1 MAMMAFFCQ
10 SIAVGFSPQR
20 KASIRQTL
28 KRPAMAMMAFFCQS
42 IAVGFSPQR
51 KASGYGSVDGVFCQ
65 LVAVGFSPQRE
76 TPYQ

>member
-1 MAMMAFFCQ
+1 
-10 SIAVGFSPQR
+10 
-20 KASIRQTL
+20 
-28 KRPAMAMMAFFCQS
+28 MAMMAFFCQS